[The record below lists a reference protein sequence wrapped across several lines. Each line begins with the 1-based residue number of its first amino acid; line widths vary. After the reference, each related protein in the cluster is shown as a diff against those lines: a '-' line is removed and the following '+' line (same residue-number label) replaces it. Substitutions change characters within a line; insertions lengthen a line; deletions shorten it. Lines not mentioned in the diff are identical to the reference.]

1 MAGLVPCTIGAEMLQ
16 PDGDGALPVE
26 EARAY
31 AERHGIPMLTGDD
44 LLEHYDNS
52 GTVN

>member
-1 MAGLVPCTIGAEMLQ
+1 
-16 PDGDGALPVE
+16 LPVE
-26 EARAY
+26 DARAY

-44 LLEHYDNS
+44 LLEHYDNN

>member
-1 MAGLVPCTIGAEMLQ
+1 MLQ

-44 LLEHYDNS
+44 LLKHYDNS
-52 GTVN
+52 WTVN

>member
-1 MAGLVPCTIGAEMLQ
+1 MLQ

-31 AERHGIPMLTGDD
+31 AERHDIPMLTGDD
-44 LLEHYDNS
+44 LLEHYGKWDGESIGKNN
-52 GTVN
+52 GCGGL